1 TTATAARAA
10 SPPAQPSLPLEPD
23 NWAAIVGQ
31 LGLAGSARQLAA
43 NCALAGRQ
51 GAVVRLL
58 LDARATRTPGNET
71 RRTDAL
77 SRYLGETVRLQFDV
91 PAAEA
96 PVTPARQRQHQD
108 EQRLAEARAA
118 LESDPTVQALR
129 QRMGATIF
137 PDSVRANSTEEN

>member
-1 TTATAARAA
+1 M
-10 SPPAQPSLPLEPD
+10 
-23 NWAAIVGQ
+23 
-31 LGLAGSARQLAA
+31 LGLAGSAWQLAA

-51 GAVVRLL
+51 GGVVRLL

-71 RRTDAL
+71 RLTDAL
-77 SRYLGETVRLQFDV
+77 SRYLGETVRLQFEA
-91 PAAEA
+91 PAAGA
-96 PVTPARQRQHQD
+96 PVTPAREMQRQD
-108 EQRLAEARAA
+108 AQRLAEARAA